1 MANSANRKFDFT
13 WQLNMPVIVRL
24 LKVAIAS
31 GLSYAIATTL
41 VGNNR
46 GYFAPLASVLIMQGS
61 VAESFSRAIQRILGV
76 IFGVIVALAFAHFA
90 GLNTFS
96 IALLVFLS
104 LAVGIQLKLG
114 SSGTPQVAVS
124 ALLIMIIGSL
134 TPGYWWERIYETVI
148 GAVLGAVIH
157 AFILPPSYLPEAQA
171 AIDHFATQLSQLLYA
186 FADYFNEA
194 AANTTD
200 TRFLLQQSRKTNNMA
215 KDVRTAVTRAQ
226 DSLRWNITRQQLFDQ
241 LRYWMMTAEILE
253 RVSVTSRVIARLLDD
268 LQTAMPD
275 GHLLLKT
282 PDLQQQLTRLFSLS
296 AQYLQALTLADTDSR
311 DQELKQLMQRFD
323 QALQHYEQTV
333 GRFTSEARMQPR
345 GDFLPIHSV
354 LANLH
359 VLMHDIY
366 THHVRVLHPAD
377 VT

>member
-1 MANSANRKFDFT
+1 MANSVNKRFDLT
-13 WQLNMPVIVRL
+13 WQLNLPVLVRL

-61 VAESFSRAIQRILGV
+61 VAESFSRAIQRVLGV
-76 IFGVIVALAFAHFA
+76 ICGVMVALTFAHFA
-90 GLNTFS
+90 GINTFS
-96 IALLVFLS
+96 IAILVFLS
-104 LAVGIQLKLG
+104 LALGIQLKLG
-114 SSGTPQVAVS
+114 ASGISQVAVS

-148 GAVLGAVIH
+148 GAVLGAAIY
-157 AFILPPSYLPEAQA
+157 AFILPPSYLPEAQTA
-171 AIDHFATQLSQLLYA
+171 VDRFATQLSQLLYA
-186 FADYFNEA
+186 FADYFNEET
-194 AANTTD
+194 ANNVD

-215 KDVRTAVTRAQ
+215 KDVRAAVARAQ
-226 DSLRWNITRQQLFDQ
+226 DSLRWNIARQQLFDR

-253 RVSVTSRVIARLLDD
+253 RVSVTSRLIARLLDD
-268 LQTAMPD
+268 LQIAAPD

-282 PDLQQQLTRLFSLS
+282 PDIRQQLMRLFSLS

-311 DQELKQLMQRFD
+311 DQELKQVMQRFD
-323 QALQHYEQTV
+323 QALEQYEQTV
-333 GRFTSEARMQPR
+333 GRFTSEVKSLPR
-345 GDFLPIHSV
+345 NEFLPIHSI

-366 THHVRVLHPAD
+366 THHVRGLHPAE